1 MIRSK
6 FILPFILFILFLS
19 SCKVNHLSQQETEFY
34 RLEQSQYGQADQDI
48 EAIIA
53 PYKENLDEQM
63 NEVIGEVVS
72 DLTKA
77 RPESTLGNWFADAVY
92 EYSKRLTKDELA
104 FALQNYGGVRIPSIV
119 KGSLTRGKLYELMPF
134 DNMILILDLDA
145 NTLKMLIN
153 KMAASGG
160 WPVSKQLRYEIKDKT
175 AVNITINGAPI
186 DDNKIYKVVIPDYIA
201 NGGGGCHFLRDQ
213 TRKDYGVLVRDA
225 LITYVEEQTAAG
237 KKLDAVL
244 DGRTKLNQY

>member
-1 MIRSK
+1 MIKSK
-6 FILPFILFILFLS
+6 FSLLLLLSILILGG
-19 SCKVNHLSQQETEFY
+19 CKVNHLSQQETEFY
-34 RLEQSQYGQADQDI
+34 RLEQSQYGQADQEI

-53 PYKENLDEQM
+53 PYKENLDAQM

-104 FALQNYGGVRIPSIV
+104 FALQNYGGVRIPSIP
-119 KGSLTRGKLYELMPF
+119 KGPLSRGKIYELMPF

-145 NTLKMLIN
+145 STLKTLIN
-153 KMAASGG
+153 KMAADGG
-160 WPVSKQLRYEIKDKT
+160 WPVSKQLRYEIKDKK
-175 AVNITINGAPI
+175 AVNITLNGTPI
-186 DDNKIYKVVIPDYIA
+186 DDAKIYKVVIPDYIA
-201 NGGGGCHFLRDQ
+201 NGGGGCHFLREK

-237 KKLDAVL
+237 KKLNATL
-244 DGRTKLNQY
+244 DGRIKSDQY